1 MKVIYPHNRMF
12 NDVVFEGR
20 NKSYGAYFLRHMYSR
35 NMVLAIFFSIG
46 IFFLVVNVPE
56 VIRLLKG
63 YLPEVSVDTDVTQV
77 FLTPPPTEV
86 FVRAP
91 EAHKPQRKNPGPKGE
106 NSATPTIVAEN
117 LDDIVAE
124 PTTNIDS
131 QSIETGSEN
140 REGNNGEIVGGGQEE
155 VSRSFIEGNQEITP
169 ETFLF
174 VEQMPEFKDGYPGLI
189 QYLQKNLKYPVV
201 ARENG
206 ISGKVI
212 IQFIVTP
219 EGKIKDAKVVR
230 GIGGGCDQ
238 EAMRVVMSMPDWKP
252 GRHNGHAVPVR
263 FTLPISFQ
271 LK

>member
-63 YLPEVSVDTDVTQV
+63 YLPVAPVEIDTTQV

-86 FVRAP
+86 YVSSP
-91 EAHKPQRKNPGPKGE
+91 EAQKPQRQNPDPKE
-106 NSATPTIVAEN
+106 NINVTPTIVPEN
-117 LDDIVAE
+117 SEGIEAE

-131 QSIETGSEN
+131 QSIESGSEN
-140 REGNNGEIVGGGQEE
+140 GEGNNVAIVGGQEE
-155 VSRSFIEGNQEITP
+155 EGSRSVTEGDRENTS

-174 VEQMPEFKDGYPGLI
+174 VEQMPEFNNGYPGLL

-201 ARENG
+201 ARQNG

-212 IQFIVTP
+212 IQFIVTA
-219 EGKIKDAKVVR
+219 EGKIKDAKVIR

-263 FTLPISFQ
+263 FTLPISFE